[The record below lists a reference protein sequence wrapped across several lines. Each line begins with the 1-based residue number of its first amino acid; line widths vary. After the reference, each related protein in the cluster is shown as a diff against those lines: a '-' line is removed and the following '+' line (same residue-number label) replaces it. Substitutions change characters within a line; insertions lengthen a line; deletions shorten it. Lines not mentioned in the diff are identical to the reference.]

1 MLKVLF
7 CFEVTPLIY
16 LVHHG
21 IRGQKWGVKNGP
33 PYPLDA
39 DQHSAREQKSGWRSS
54 LSKPKK
60 KKPIDISNSERFRLT
75 EKQKKALK
83 IGAAIAATALI
94 SYGGYKL
101 YKTGA
106 LDKFIDSGKTECHD
120 IFDNSSQNDV
130 LHESRSARL
139 KACNPFFT
147 VSSVATPYN
156 MNCGNTVIANELR
169 SRGEDVQARGNSF
182 GMSLS
187 QFGQFFSGFHS
198 GSFCQT
204 TVDVPDLS
212 DKAWMCLSG
221 LEKPTS
227 ESLAEISDRGDA
239 VKRQLSAQLTSAYPV
254 GSRGAMLV
262 AADTSSHFISWERT
276 SEGVIFTNPQNPE
289 RSMTT
294 ILAGYKQRRN
304 NTMVNCAIRLDD
316 LTVNRENIGE
326 AVVDRLKAV
335 KEETQ
340 VFNPHIEKGGNFVW
354 RH

>member
-1 MLKVLF
+1 MA
-7 CFEVTPLIY
+7 
-16 LVHHG
+16 
-21 IRGQKWGVKNGP
+21 
-33 PYPLDA
+33 A
-39 DQHSAREQKSGWRSS
+39 DQHSVREKKSGWRSS
-54 LSKPKK
+54 LSKSKK
-60 KKPIDISNSERFRLT
+60 SKSIDISNSERFRLT